1 MADVLR
7 LRPKKS
13 FEKHNYASSVASNV
27 SYIQTIGTLHGLAL
41 GDTKTSIH

>member
-41 GDTKTSIH
+41 GDTKISIH